1 MPSGATALD
10 ELELR
15 RRQAASQ
22 RCFFRIIASA
32 SRGARL
38 FELGDVQATIV
49 PARPSF
55 SFFNSVFYED
65 AHALERALP
74 ALDSTFTSAGVTAWT
89 VWVRP
94 GDAHARSV
102 VEAAGHVFDS
112 GPTLMAAPVDAIYLD
127 DPVELDLLE
136 VPGWAEVARCNDLA
150 HGVPDAW
157 SMGAAFEQADDPAS
171 HLYAIAR
178 DGEVVSTLVARE
190 HDGDCYFWF
199 VATVPEAQ
207 GQGLA
212 RGLMCHA
219 LRQAVRRGA
228 TTTTLE
234 STRAGE
240 ALYTGLGYQAFGR
253 YELWERRA
261 A

>member
-1 MPSGATALD
+1 MPSGASALD
-10 ELELR
+10 ELELQ

-22 RCFFRIIASA
+22 RHFFRIIASA

-49 PARPSF
+49 PVRPAF
-55 SFFNSVFYED
+55 SFFDSVFYED
-65 AHALERALP
+65 ADALEQALP
-74 ALDSTFTSAGVTAWT
+74 ALASTYAGEDVTAWT

-94 GDAHARSV
+94 GDSRARSI

-112 GPTLMAAPVDAIYLD
+112 GPTLMAAPVDAIDLD
-127 DPVELDLLE
+127 DPVELGLLE
-136 VPGWAEVARCNDLA
+136 APSWAEVARCNDRA

-157 SMGAAFEQADDPAS
+157 SMAAAFEQVDDRAS
-171 HLYAIAR
+171 HRYAIAR

-190 HDGDCYFWF
+190 QDGDCYFWF
-199 VATVPEAQ
+199 VATLPEAQ

-219 LRQAVRRGA
+219 LREAARRGA

-240 ALYTGLGYQAFGR
+240 ALYTGLGYQPFGR
-253 YELWERRA
+253 YELWERRTA
-261 A
+261 